1 MAKTTP
7 LKRHREE
14 ETLAEEETNKRQKP
28 STSSFSSHND
38 QILSLLNDSDE
49 LNQPNNDL
57 TSFLNSLQQ
66 DISSDDQNGVL
77 SRVSNVEDSSTSCV
91 SSKED
96 DVDEEAKETV
106 MQHLLEASD
115 DELGLPSNEFGESN
129 YEMIKNEIS
138 QDYVCGDNL
147 LDGFGDAFWELEDEA
162 ANYYALLQSELFL

>member
-1 MAKTTP
+1 MAETTP

-14 ETLAEEETNKRQKP
+14 EALAEEETNKRQKP
-28 STSSFSSHND
+28 SSSSSSSYND
-38 QILSLLNDSDE
+38 QIICLLNDSDE

-57 TSFLNSLQQ
+57 TSFINSLQQ
-66 DISSDDQNGVL
+66 EISSDDQNGVV
-77 SRVSNVEDSSTSCV
+77 SRVSNVEDSSPSCV

-96 DVDEEAKETV
+96 DVDEENKEKV

-115 DELGLPSNEFGESN
+115 DELGLPNNEFGESH

-138 QDYVCGDNL
+138 QDHVYGDSL

-162 ANYYALLQSELFL
+162 ANYYTLLQSQLFL